1 MKRCERRND
10 KMENYT
16 EKNSSSTEKSNGNYA
31 TGQGN
36 PLYDM
41 FVTQLSRLHTVCSK
55 EALARGFGQ
64 ANLVRSIGE
73 TWFVDPR
80 YGRGSYW
87 FYLMDGDTIVVSM
100 DITYERAVEASIE
113 TVPYLGFGL
122 YEHAMPM
129 YCSPECAG
137 SNCKLIGHDWNGG
150 PYISSFESGKRLSSA
165 SITIATEAIRRYAD
179 ALHCDEKKLRR
190 AIGQLT
196 TSDGVPGLP
205 SALRGLDITYPA
217 ASVADS
223 YYHAKV
229 IECFALLA
237 SSIPER
243 VTAADAVHISDRDCV
258 ECICSYIDSN
268 LSSDLST
275 KTLCDIAHVSE
286 GKMISAF
293 RNVQGDTPQSYIR
306 AQRLEYGRRLLL
318 DGSRKI
324 GEIAK
329 SAGYRNQGA
338 FTDAFKRAYG
348 TTPRA
353 YRKRLR
359 IE

>member
-1 MKRCERRND
+1 
-10 KMENYT
+10 MENFT
-16 EKNSSSTEKSNGNYA
+16 EKNSSSTEKSNGSYA

-41 FVTQLSRLHTVCSK
+41 FVTQLSQLHTVCAK

-87 FYLMDGDTIVVSM
+87 FYLMDRDTIVVSM
-100 DITYERAVEASIE
+100 DITYERAVEAVIE
-113 TVPYLGFGL
+113 TIPYLGFGL

-137 SNCKLIGHDWNGG
+137 SNCKLIGHDWDGG
-150 PYISSFESGKRLSSA
+150 PYISSFEPDKRLSSA
-165 SITIATEAIRRYAD
+165 SITIAPEAIHRYAD
-179 ALHCDEKKLRR
+179 DLHCEEKKLRR
-190 AIGQLT
+190 AIRQLT

-243 VTAADAVHISDRDCV
+243 VTAADAVRISDRDCV
-258 ECICSYIDSN
+258 SRICSYIDSN

-306 AQRLEYGRRLLL
+306 AQRLEHGRRLLL
-318 DGSRKI
+318 DGSREI

-353 YRKRLR
+353 YRNRLR

>member
-1 MKRCERRND
+1 
-10 KMENYT
+10 
-16 EKNSSSTEKSNGNYA
+16 
-31 TGQGN
+31 
-36 PLYDM
+36 
-41 FVTQLSRLHTVCSK
+41 
-55 EALARGFGQ
+55 
-64 ANLVRSIGE
+64 
-73 TWFVDPR
+73 
-80 YGRGSYW
+80 
-87 FYLMDGDTIVVSM
+87 MDGDTIVVSM
-100 DITYERAVEASIE
+100 DITYERAVEAAIE

-122 YEHAMPM
+122 YEHAMPE

-137 SNCKLIGHDWNGG
+137 SNCKLIGHDWDGG
-150 PYISSFESGKRLSSA
+150 TYTSSFEPGKRLSSA
-165 SITIATEAIRRYAD
+165 SITIAPEAMHRYAD
-179 ALHCDEKKLRR
+179 ALRCDKEKLRR
-190 AIGQLT
+190 TIGRLT
-196 TSDGVPGLP
+196 TSDGAPGLP

-217 ASVADS
+217 ASVADA

-237 SSIPER
+237 SGIPER
-243 VTAADAVHISDRDCV
+243 DTTADAAHISDKDCV
-258 ECICSYIDSN
+258 ECICSYIDGN

-275 KTLCDIAHVSE
+275 KTLCNIAHVSE

-293 RNVQGDTPQSYIR
+293 RNVQGDTPQRYIR
-306 AQRLEYGRRLLL
+306 ARRLEHGRRLLL
-318 DGSRKI
+318 DGSREI
-324 GEIAK
+324 GGIAK

>member
-1 MKRCERRND
+1 MKRCERRNN

-16 EKNSSSTEKSNGNYA
+16 EKNSSSTEKSSGSYA

-36 PLYDM
+36 PLYEM
-41 FVTQLSRLHTVCSK
+41 FVTQLSRLHTVCAK

-73 TWFVDPR
+73 TWFVDPQ

-137 SNCKLIGHDWNGG
+137 SNCKLIGHDWDGG
-150 PYISSFESGKRLSSA
+150 PHISSFEPGKRLSSA
-165 SITIATEAIRRYAD
+165 SITIAPEAIRRYAD

-196 TSDGVPGLP
+196 ASDGVPGLP

-243 VTAADAVHISDRDCV
+243 VTAADAVRISDRNCV

-306 AQRLEYGRRLLL
+306 TQRLEYGRRLLL

-329 SAGYRNQGA
+329 SAGYRNQEA

>member
-1 MKRCERRND
+1 
-10 KMENYT
+10 MESYT
-16 EKNSSSTEKSNGNYA
+16 EKNSSSTEKSNGSYA

-41 FVTQLSRLHTVCSK
+41 FVTQLSQLHTVCAK

-100 DITYERAVEASIE
+100 DITYERAVETSIE

-137 SNCKLIGHDWNGG
+137 SNCKLIGHDWDGG
-150 PYISSFESGKRLSSA
+150 PYISSFESDKRLSSA
-165 SITIATEAIRRYAD
+165 SITIAPEATRRYAD
-179 ALHCDEKKLRR
+179 ALRCDEKKLRC

-205 SALRGLDITYPA
+205 SALRGLNITYPA

-223 YYHAKV
+223 YYRAKV

-243 VTAADAVHISDRDCV
+243 VMAADAVRISDRNCV

-268 LSSDLST
+268 LSYDLST

-293 RNVQGDTPQSYIR
+293 RNVQGDTPQSYVR
-306 AQRLEYGRRLLL
+306 AQRLEYGRHLLL

-324 GEIAK
+324 GEISK
-329 SAGYRNQGA
+329 SAGYHNQGA

-353 YRKRLR
+353 YRKILR

>member
-1 MKRCERRND
+1 
-10 KMENYT
+10 
-16 EKNSSSTEKSNGNYA
+16 
-31 TGQGN
+31 
-36 PLYDM
+36 
-41 FVTQLSRLHTVCSK
+41 
-55 EALARGFGQ
+55 
-64 ANLVRSIGE
+64 
-73 TWFVDPR
+73 
-80 YGRGSYW
+80 
-87 FYLMDGDTIVVSM
+87 M
-100 DITYERAVEASIE
+100 DITYERAVEAVIE
-113 TVPYLGFGL
+113 TIPYLGFGL

-137 SNCKLIGHDWNGG
+137 SNCKLIGHDWDGG
-150 PYISSFESGKRLSSA
+150 PHISLFEPGKRLSSA
-165 SITIATEAIRRYAD
+165 SITIAPEAIRRYAD

-190 AIGQLT
+190 VIGQLT
-196 TSDGVPGLP
+196 ASDGVPGLP

-243 VTAADAVHISDRDCV
+243 VTAADAVRISDRNCV

-306 AQRLEYGRRLLL
+306 TQRLEYGRRLLL
-318 DGSRKI
+318 DGSHKI

-329 SAGYRNQGA
+329 STGYRNQGA

-348 TTPRA
+348 TMPRA

>member
-1 MKRCERRND
+1 MKRCERRNN

-16 EKNSSSTEKSNGNYA
+16 EKNSSSTEKSNGSYA

-36 PLYDM
+36 PLYEM
-41 FVTQLSRLHTVCSK
+41 FVTQLSRLHTVCAK

-73 TWFVDPR
+73 TWFVDPQ

-137 SNCKLIGHDWNGG
+137 SNCKLIGHDWDGG
-150 PYISSFESGKRLSSA
+150 PHISSFEPGKRLSSA
-165 SITIATEAIRRYAD
+165 SITIAPEAIRRYAD

-190 AIGQLT
+190 VIGQLT

-205 SALRGLDITYPA
+205 SALRGFDITYPA

-243 VTAADAVHISDRDCV
+243 VTAADAVRISDRDCV

-275 KTLCDIAHVSE
+275 KTLCNIAHVSE

-293 RNVQGDTPQSYIR
+293 RNVQGDTPQNYIR
-306 AQRLEYGRRLLL
+306 TQRLEYGRRLLL

-338 FTDAFKRAYG
+338 FTDSFKRAYG
-348 TTPRA
+348 TTPRT
-353 YRKRLR
+353 YRKKLR

>member
-1 MKRCERRND
+1 
-10 KMENYT
+10 MENYT
-16 EKNSSSTEKSNGNYA
+16 EKNSSSTEKSDGNYA

-41 FVTQLSRLHTVCSK
+41 FVTQLSQLHTVCSK

-64 ANLVRSIGE
+64 PNLVRSIGE
-73 TWFVDPR
+73 TWFVDPQ
-80 YGRGSYW
+80 YGKGSYW

-137 SNCKLIGHDWNGG
+137 SNCKLIGHDWDGG

-165 SITIATEAIRRYAD
+165 SITITPEAIRRYAD

-190 AIGQLT
+190 VIGQLT

-205 SALRGLDITYPA
+205 SALRGFDITYPA

-243 VTAADAVHISDRDCV
+243 VTAADAVRISDRDCV

-286 GKMISAF
+286 GKMISSF
-293 RNVQGDTPQSYIR
+293 RNVQGDTPQNYIR

-324 GEIAK
+324 SEIAK
-329 SAGYRNQGA
+329 STGYRNQGA

>member
-1 MKRCERRND
+1 
-10 KMENYT
+10 MENHA
-16 EKNSSSTEKSNGNYA
+16 EKNSSFTEKSNECYA
-31 TGQGN
+31 IKQGSQ
-36 PLYDM
+36 LYDM
-41 FVTQLSRLHTVCSK
+41 FVTQLSQLHTVCAK
-55 EALARGFGQ
+55 EALARGFGR

-87 FYLMDGDTIVVSM
+87 FYLMDRDTIVVSM
-100 DITYERAVEASIE
+100 DITYERAVEAVVE
-113 TVPYLGFGL
+113 TIPYLGFGL

-150 PYISSFESGKRLSSA
+150 LYTSSFESGKRLSSA
-165 SITIATEAIRRYAD
+165 SITIAPEAIRRYAD

-205 SALRGLDITYPA
+205 LALRGLDITYPA

-237 SSIPER
+237 SGIPER
-243 VTAADAVHISDRDCV
+243 VTAADAVRISDRDCV
-258 ECICSYIDSN
+258 KGICSYIDSN

-324 GEIAK
+324 SEIAK
-329 SAGYRNQGA
+329 NAGYRNQGA

>member
-1 MKRCERRND
+1 
-10 KMENYT
+10 
-16 EKNSSSTEKSNGNYA
+16 
-31 TGQGN
+31 
-36 PLYDM
+36 
-41 FVTQLSRLHTVCSK
+41 
-55 EALARGFGQ
+55 
-64 ANLVRSIGE
+64 
-73 TWFVDPR
+73 
-80 YGRGSYW
+80 
-87 FYLMDGDTIVVSM
+87 M
-100 DITYERAVEASIE
+100 DITYERAVEAAIE

-122 YEHAMPM
+122 YEHAMPE

-137 SNCKLIGHDWNGG
+137 SNCKLIGHDWDGG
-150 PYISSFESGKRLSSA
+150 TYTSSFEPGKRLSSA
-165 SITIATEAIRRYAD
+165 SITIAPGAMHRYAD
-179 ALHCDEKKLRR
+179 ALRCNKEKLRR
-190 AIGQLT
+190 TIGRLT

-217 ASVADS
+217 ASVADA

-237 SSIPER
+237 SGIPER
-243 VTAADAVHISDRDCV
+243 DTTAGDAHISDKDCV
-258 ECICSYIDSN
+258 ECICSYIDGN

-275 KTLCDIAHVSE
+275 KTLCNIAHVSE

-293 RNVQGDTPQSYIR
+293 RNVQGDTPQRYIR
-306 AQRLEYGRRLLL
+306 ARRLEHGRRLLL
-318 DGSRKI
+318 DGSREI
-324 GEIAK
+324 GGIAK
-329 SAGYRNQGA
+329 SAGYHNQGA

>member
-1 MKRCERRND
+1 MKRCERRNN

-16 EKNSSSTEKSNGNYA
+16 EKNSSSTEKSNGSYA

-41 FVTQLSRLHTVCSK
+41 FVTQLSRLHTVYAK

-64 ANLVRSIGE
+64 TNLVRSIGE
-73 TWFVDPR
+73 TWFVDPQ

-87 FYLMDGDTIVVSM
+87 FYLMDGDTIVVPM
-100 DITYERAVEASIE
+100 DITYERTVEAVIE
-113 TVPYLGFGL
+113 TIPYLGFGL

-137 SNCKLIGHDWNGG
+137 SNCKLIGHDWDGG
-150 PYISSFESGKRLSSA
+150 PHISSFEPGKRLSSA
-165 SITIATEAIRRYAD
+165 SITIAPEAICRYAD

-190 AIGQLT
+190 VIGQLT
-196 TSDGVPGLP
+196 ASDGVPGLP

-243 VTAADAVHISDRDCV
+243 VTAADAVRISDRNCV

>member
-1 MKRCERRND
+1 
-10 KMENYT
+10 
-16 EKNSSSTEKSNGNYA
+16 
-31 TGQGN
+31 
-36 PLYDM
+36 
-41 FVTQLSRLHTVCSK
+41 
-55 EALARGFGQ
+55 
-64 ANLVRSIGE
+64 
-73 TWFVDPR
+73 
-80 YGRGSYW
+80 
-87 FYLMDGDTIVVSM
+87 M

-137 SNCKLIGHDWNGG
+137 SNCKLIGHDWDGG

-165 SITIATEAIRRYAD
+165 SITITPEAIRRYAD

-190 AIGQLT
+190 VIGQLT

-205 SALRGLDITYPA
+205 SALRGFDITYPA

-243 VTAADAVHISDRDCV
+243 VTAADAVRISDRDCV

-293 RNVQGDTPQSYIR
+293 RNVQGDTPQNYIR

-324 GEIAK
+324 SEIAK
-329 SAGYRNQGA
+329 RTSYRNQGA

-348 TTPRA
+348 TTPRT

>member
-1 MKRCERRND
+1 
-10 KMENYT
+10 MENYA
-16 EKNSSSTEKSNGNYA
+16 EKNSSSTEKSNGSYA
-31 TGQGN
+31 AGQGN
-36 PLYDM
+36 PLYGM
-41 FVTQLSRLHTVCSK
+41 FVTQLSQLHTVCAK
-55 EALARGFGQ
+55 EALAHGFGQ

-100 DITYERAVEASIE
+100 DITYERAVEAVIE
-113 TVPYLGFGL
+113 TIPYLGFGL

-129 YCSPECAG
+129 YCSPKCAG
-137 SNCKLIGHDWNGG
+137 SNCKLIGHDWDGG
-150 PYISSFESGKRLSSA
+150 PYISSFEPGKRLSSA
-165 SITIATEAIRRYAD
+165 SITIAPEAIHRYAD
-179 ALHCDEKKLRR
+179 ALHCDEKELRR
-190 AIGQLT
+190 AIEQLI

-217 ASVADS
+217 ASVADA

-237 SSIPER
+237 SGIPGKG
-243 VTAADAVHISDRDCV
+243 TAAEAARISDKDCV
-258 ECICSYIDSN
+258 ECICSYIDGN

-275 KTLCDIAHVSE
+275 KTLCNIAHVSE

-306 AQRLEYGRRLLL
+306 ARRLEHGRRLLL
-318 DGSRKI
+318 DGSREI
-324 GEIAK
+324 GGIAK

-359 IE
+359 IG

>member
-1 MKRCERRND
+1 
-10 KMENYT
+10 MENYT

-31 TGQGN
+31 IGQGN

-41 FVTQLSRLHTVCSK
+41 FVTQLSQLHTVCSK

-73 TWFVDPR
+73 TWFVDPQ

-87 FYLMDGDTIVVSM
+87 FYLMDSDTIVVSM

-137 SNCKLIGHDWNGG
+137 SNCKLIGHDWDGG

-165 SITIATEAIRRYAD
+165 SITITPEAIRRYAD
-179 ALHCDEKKLRR
+179 ALHCDEKKLCR

-196 TSDGVPGLP
+196 ASDGVPGLP

-243 VTAADAVHISDRDCV
+243 VTAADAVRISDRNCV

-353 YRKRLR
+353 YRKKLR

>member
-1 MKRCERRND
+1 MKRCERRNN

-16 EKNSSSTEKSNGNYA
+16 EKNSSSTEKSNGSYA

-41 FVTQLSRLHTVCSK
+41 FVTQLSRLHTVYAK

-64 ANLVRSIGE
+64 TNLVRSIGE
-73 TWFVDPR
+73 TWFVDPQ

-87 FYLMDGDTIVVSM
+87 FYLMNGDTIVVSM
-100 DITYERAVEASIE
+100 DITYERTVEAVIE
-113 TVPYLGFGL
+113 TIPYLGFGL

-137 SNCKLIGHDWNGG
+137 SNCKLIGHDWDGG
-150 PYISSFESGKRLSSA
+150 PHISSFEPGKRLSSA
-165 SITIATEAIRRYAD
+165 SITIAPEAICRYAD

-190 AIGQLT
+190 VIGQLT
-196 TSDGVPGLP
+196 ASDGVPGLP

-243 VTAADAVHISDRDCV
+243 VTAADAVRISDRNCV

>member
-1 MKRCERRND
+1 
-10 KMENYT
+10 MENYT
-16 EKNSSSTEKSNGNYA
+16 EKNSSSTEKSNGSYA
-31 TGQGN
+31 AGQGN

-41 FVTQLSRLHTVCSK
+41 FVTQLSQLHTVCAK
-55 EALARGFGQ
+55 KALARGFGQ

-73 TWFVDPR
+73 TWFVDPQ
-80 YGRGSYW
+80 YGKGFYW
-87 FYLMDGDTIVVSM
+87 FYLMDDDTIVVSM
-100 DITYERAVEASIE
+100 DITYERAVEATIE
-113 TVPYLGFGL
+113 TIPYLGFGL

-137 SNCKLIGHDWNGG
+137 SNCKLIGHDWDGG
-150 PYISSFESGKRLSSA
+150 PYISSFEPDKRLSSA
-165 SITIATEAIRRYAD
+165 SITIAPKAIRRYANT
-179 ALHCDEKKLRR
+179 LHCDKKKLRR

-223 YYHAKV
+223 YYRAKV

-243 VTAADAVHISDRDCV
+243 VTAADAVRISDRNCV

-275 KTLCDIAHVSE
+275 KTLCNIAHVSE

-293 RNVQGDTPQSYIR
+293 RNVQGVTPQNYIR

-318 DGSRKI
+318 DGSREI
-324 GEIAK
+324 GGIAK

-353 YRKRLR
+353 YRKRPR
-359 IE
+359 

>member
-1 MKRCERRND
+1 
-10 KMENYT
+10 
-16 EKNSSSTEKSNGNYA
+16 
-31 TGQGN
+31 
-36 PLYDM
+36 
-41 FVTQLSRLHTVCSK
+41 
-55 EALARGFGQ
+55 
-64 ANLVRSIGE
+64 
-73 TWFVDPR
+73 
-80 YGRGSYW
+80 
-87 FYLMDGDTIVVSM
+87 MDGDTIVVSM
-100 DITYERAVEASIE
+100 DITYERAVEAAIE

-122 YEHAMPM
+122 YEHAMPK

-137 SNCKLIGHDWNGG
+137 SNCKLIGHDWDGG
-150 PYISSFESGKRLSSA
+150 TYTSSFEPGKRLSSA
-165 SITIATEAIRRYAD
+165 SITIAPEAMHRYAD
-179 ALHCDEKKLRR
+179 ALRCDKEKLRR
-190 AIGQLT
+190 TIRRLT
-196 TSDGVPGLP
+196 TSDGVLGLP

-217 ASVADS
+217 ASVADA

-237 SSIPER
+237 SGIPER
-243 VTAADAVHISDRDCV
+243 DTTADAAHISDKDCV
-258 ECICSYIDSN
+258 ECICSYIDGN

-275 KTLCDIAHVSE
+275 KTLCNIAHVSE

-306 AQRLEYGRRLLL
+306 ARRLEHGRRLLL
-318 DGSRKI
+318 DESREI
-324 GEIAK
+324 GRIAK

>member
-1 MKRCERRND
+1 
-10 KMENYT
+10 MENYA

-31 TGQGN
+31 AGQGN

-41 FVTQLSRLHTVCSK
+41 FVTQLSQLHTVCAK
-55 EALARGFGQ
+55 EALARGFGR
-64 ANLVRSIGE
+64 ADLVRSVGE

-87 FYLMDGDTIVVSM
+87 FYLMDRDTIVVSM
-100 DITYERAVEASIE
+100 DITYERAVEAVIE
-113 TVPYLGFGL
+113 TTPYLGFGL

-129 YCSPECAG
+129 YW
-137 SNCKLIGHDWNGG
+137 DGG
-150 PYISSFESGKRLSSA
+150 PYISSFEPDKRLSSA
-165 SITIATEAIRRYAD
+165 SITIAPEAIHRYAD
-179 ALHCDEKKLRR
+179 ALHCDEKELRR
-190 AIGQLT
+190 AIEQLT
-196 TSDGVPGLP
+196 TSDGAPGLP

-217 ASVADS
+217 ASVADA

-229 IECFALLA
+229 IECFAILA
-237 SSIPER
+237 SSVPVR
-243 VTAADAVHISDRDCV
+243 DTAADAVRISDRDCV

-275 KTLCDIAHVSE
+275 KTLCDIVHVSE
-286 GKMISAF
+286 GKMISTF

-306 AQRLEYGRRLLL
+306 ARRLEHGRRLLL
-318 DGSRKI
+318 DESRKI
-324 GEIAK
+324 SEIAK

-353 YRKRLR
+353 YRERLR
-359 IE
+359 IG

>member
-1 MKRCERRND
+1 
-10 KMENYT
+10 MENDA
-16 EKNSSSTEKSNGNYA
+16 EKKSSSTEKSNGSYA
-31 TGQGN
+31 SEQGN

-41 FVTQLSRLHTVCSK
+41 FVTQLTRLHTVRAK
-55 EALARGFGQ
+55 EAIARGFGQ

-80 YGRGSYW
+80 YGKGSYW

-100 DITYERAVEASIE
+100 DITYERAVEAAIE

-122 YEHAMPM
+122 YEHAMPE

-137 SNCKLIGHDWNGG
+137 SNCKLIGHDWDGG
-150 PYISSFESGKRLSSA
+150 TYTSSFEPGKRLSSA
-165 SITIATEAIRRYAD
+165 MHRYAD
-179 ALHCDEKKLRR
+179 ALRCDKEKLRR
-190 AIGQLT
+190 TIGRLT

-217 ASVADS
+217 ASVADA

-237 SSIPER
+237 SGIPER
-243 VTAADAVHISDRDCV
+243 DTTADTAHISDRDCV
-258 ECICSYIDSN
+258 ECVCSYIDGN

-275 KTLCDIAHVSE
+275 KTLCNIAHVSE

-306 AQRLEYGRRLLL
+306 ARRLEHGRRLLL
-318 DGSRKI
+318 DESREI
-324 GEIAK
+324 GRIAK

>member
-1 MKRCERRND
+1 MKRCERRNN

-16 EKNSSSTEKSNGNYA
+16 EKNSSSTEKSNGSYA

-36 PLYDM
+36 PLYEM
-41 FVTQLSRLHTVCSK
+41 FVTQLSRLHTVCAK

-73 TWFVDPR
+73 TWFVDPQ

-137 SNCKLIGHDWNGG
+137 SNCKLIGHDWDGG
-150 PYISSFESGKRLSSA
+150 PHISSFEPGKRLSSA
-165 SITIATEAIRRYAD
+165 SITIAPEAIRRYAD

-190 AIGQLT
+190 VIGQLT
-196 TSDGVPGLP
+196 ASDGVPGLP

-243 VTAADAVHISDRDCV
+243 VTAADAVRISDRNCV
-258 ECICSYIDSN
+258 ECICSYIDRN

-306 AQRLEYGRRLLL
+306 TQRLEYGRRLLL

>member
-1 MKRCERRND
+1 
-10 KMENYT
+10 MENYT
-16 EKNSSSTEKSNGNYA
+16 EKNSSSTEKSNGSYA

-41 FVTQLSRLHTVCSK
+41 FVTQLSRLHTVYAK

-64 ANLVRSIGE
+64 TNLVRSIGE
-73 TWFVDPR
+73 TWFVDPQ

-100 DITYERAVEASIE
+100 DITYERTVEAVIE
-113 TVPYLGFGL
+113 TIPYLGFGL

-137 SNCKLIGHDWNGG
+137 SNCKLIGHDWDGG

-165 SITIATEAIRRYAD
+165 SITIAPEAIRRYAD

-205 SALRGLDITYPA
+205 SALRGIDITYPA

-243 VTAADAVHISDRDCV
+243 VTATDIVRISDRDCV

-293 RNVQGDTPQSYIR
+293 RNVQGDTPQNYIR
-306 AQRLEYGRRLLL
+306 TQRLEYGRRLLL

-348 TTPRA
+348 TTPRT
-353 YRKRLR
+353 YRKKLR

>member
-1 MKRCERRND
+1 
-10 KMENYT
+10 MESST
-16 EKNSSSTEKSNGNYA
+16 EKKTSSTEKSNGNYA
-31 TGQGN
+31 ARQGN

-41 FVTQLSRLHTVCSK
+41 FVTQLSQLHIVHAK
-55 EALARGFGQ
+55 EALAHGFGQ
-64 ANLVRSIGE
+64 DNLVRSIGE

-100 DITYERAVEASIE
+100 DITYERAVEASME

-137 SNCKLIGHDWNGG
+137 SNCKLIGHDWDGG
-150 PYISSFESGKRLSSA
+150 PYISTFEPGKRLSSA
-165 SITIATEAIRRYAD
+165 SITIAPEAIHRYAD
-179 ALHCDEKKLRR
+179 ALGCDDKKLYR

-196 TSDGVPGLP
+196 TSDGAPGLP
-205 SALRGLDITYPA
+205 SALRGLNITYPA

-237 SSIPER
+237 SSIPEG
-243 VTAADAVHISDRDCV
+243 VATADAVRISDRDCV
-258 ECICSYIDSN
+258 ECICSYIASN

-275 KTLCDIAHVSE
+275 KTLCDIALVSE

-293 RNVQGDTPQSYIR
+293 RNVQGETPQSYIR

-318 DGSRKI
+318 DESREI
-324 GEIAK
+324 GKIAK

-348 TTPRA
+348 ATPRA

-359 IE
+359 AE

>member
-1 MKRCERRND
+1 
-10 KMENYT
+10 MENDA
-16 EKNSSSTEKSNGNYA
+16 EKKSSSTEKSNESYA
-31 TGQGN
+31 SEQGN

-41 FVTQLSRLHTVCSK
+41 FVTQLSRLHTVCAK
-55 EALARGFGQ
+55 EALTQGFGR
-64 ANLVRSIGE
+64 ADLVRSIGE
-73 TWFVDPR
+73 TWFVDPQ
-80 YGRGSYW
+80 YGKGSYW
-87 FYLMDGDTIVVSM
+87 FYFMDDDTIVVSM
-100 DITYERAVEASIE
+100 DITFERTVEAAME
-113 TVPYLGFGL
+113 TIPYLGFGL
-122 YEHAMPM
+122 YEHAMPE
-129 YCSPECAG
+129 YCSPECTG
-137 SNCKLIGHDWNGG
+137 SNCKLIGHDWDGG
-150 PYISSFESGKRLSSA
+150 PYVSSFAPGKRLSSA
-165 SITIATEAIRRYAD
+165 SITIAPEAIRRYAD
-179 ALHCDEKKLRR
+179 ALHCEEKKLRR
-190 AIGQLT
+190 AIRQLT

-217 ASVADS
+217 ASVADA

-229 IECFALLA
+229 IECFAILA

-243 VTAADAVHISDRDCV
+243 DMAADAVRISDRECV

-306 AQRLEYGRRLLL
+306 AQRLEHGRRLLL
-318 DGSRKI
+318 DESRKI
-324 GEIAK
+324 AGIAK

-338 FTDAFKRAYG
+338 FADAFKRAYG
-348 TTPRA
+348 TTPRI
-353 YRKRLR
+353 YRKKLR